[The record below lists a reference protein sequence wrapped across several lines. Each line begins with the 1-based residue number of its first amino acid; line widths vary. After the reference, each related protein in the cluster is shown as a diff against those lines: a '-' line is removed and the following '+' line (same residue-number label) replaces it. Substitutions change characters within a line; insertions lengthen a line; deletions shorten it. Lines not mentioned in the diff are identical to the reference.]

1 MKLIVTAV
9 GPTLDSPVDMRFGR
23 AAMFLLFDTETG
35 TVAAHDNAQNLNAAQ
50 GAGIQ
55 AAETASR
62 LGAEAVLTG
71 HCGPK
76 AFRALQAAGIRV
88 VLGARGTA
96 REAVE
101 QFTKGLLKPTDAADV
116 AGHWGG

>member
-1 MKLIVTAV
+1 MKVIVTAV

-23 AAMFLLFDTETG
+23 AATLLLVDTETG
-35 TVAAHDNAQNLNAAQ
+35 AVEAHDNAQNLNAAQ

-55 AAETASR
+55 AAETVSR

-88 VLGARGTA
+88 VVGARGTA

-101 QFTKGLLKPTDAADV
+101 QFTKGTLKAADAPDV
-116 AGHWGG
+116 AGHWA